1 MSHAVHHELSM
12 LLTIVLAVGF
22 GLAAQVLAHRW
33 RIPAIVLLLLLG
45 VLLGPAVLGLIEPG
59 LLGEGLT
66 ILVKMAVAV
75 ILFEGAL
82 NLRLSALRNSAVEVR
97 NLVSIGVLITWV
109 LTALVAHFVAGLEW
123 PLAILFGA
131 LLTVT
136 GPTVVQPLLK
146 RLAVPRRVKTILEG
160 EAILIDP
167 IGAILA
173 VAVLDVILSF
183 SSNGFT
189 GLGAA
194 LWAYFGRL
202 IIGLVVGATVA
213 LLVSRLMKIH
223 NLIPPELSNLVV
235 LAGVWMAFGIA
246 EALESEA
253 GIMASVAMGLALQR
267 QAVPGERQLRHFK
280 ETLTTLSI
288 SILFVLLAA
297 NLKVETMLAEGLSG
311 VVAIL
316 LIMLVIRPISVF
328 ISTWRT
334 SLSWREKALI
344 AWIGPRGIVAA
355 SVASLFGLT
364 LAQAGFAGGERLPAL
379 TFLAIIMT
387 VTIQGLTA
395 SHVAR
400 LLKLH
405 SLEGRR
411 VVIVGAN
418 RLGLALAR
426 VLAANGRPVSV
437 VDTNQA
443 LADEAS
449 RLGFDTVHGNALDEN
464 VLEEA
469 CIGDA
474 ETLVAVTSNSE
485 VNVLVSQLAADEFAF
500 KRAYPVLSAPEKG
513 AGAKTL
519 AQSGIIMAF
528 GKPLD
533 VFGWEHADVREF
545 TFEVPSTWMAT
556 PVASIALPT
565 DIVPVLLLRGQ
576 SAEIVH
582 AQQLWQPRDQIVFLT
597 RDSVARGLAALEQ
610 LPPAKKGSPA

>member
-1 MSHAVHHELSM
+1 MHHELSM

-82 NLRLSALRNSAVEVR
+82 NLRLSALRDSAVEVR
-97 NLVSIGVLITWV
+97 NLVSIGVLVTWV
-109 LTALVAHFVAGLEW
+109 LTALVAHFVAGLVW

-146 RLAVPRRVKTILEG
+146 RLTVPRRVKTILEG

-189 GLGAA
+189 DLGAA

-202 IIGLVVGATVA
+202 VIGLVVGAAIA
-213 LLVSRLMKIH
+213 LLLSRLMKVH

-297 NLKVETMLAEGLSG
+297 NLKVETMLAEGLRG
-311 VVAIL
+311 VLAIL

-334 SLSWREKALI
+334 SLNWREKALI

-355 SVASLFGLT
+355 SVASLFGIT

-395 SHVAR
+395 SRVAR
-400 LLKLH
+400 LLNLH

-437 VDTNQA
+437 IDTNQA

-449 RLGFDTVHGNALDEN
+449 QLGFDTVHGNALDEN

-519 AQSGIIMAF
+519 AQSGIIMGF
-528 GKPLD
+528 GKPLT
-533 VFGWEHADVREF
+533 VFDWEHADVREL
-545 TFEVPSTWMAT
+545 TFEIPGTWTAT
-556 PVASIALPT
+556 PAASVALPP

-582 AQQLWQPRDQIVFLT
+582 AQQLWQSGDKVVFLT
-597 RDSVARGLAALEQ
+597 RDSVARARTALEQ
-610 LPPAKKGSPA
+610 LPPAKKGAPA